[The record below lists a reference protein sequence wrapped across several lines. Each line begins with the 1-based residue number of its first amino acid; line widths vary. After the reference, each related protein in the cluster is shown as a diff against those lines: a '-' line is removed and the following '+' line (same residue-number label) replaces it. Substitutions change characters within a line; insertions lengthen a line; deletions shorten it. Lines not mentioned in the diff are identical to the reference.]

1 VSFSSRR
8 RNDFA
13 GKLIAQNSLFGM
25 KRKIRW
31 LETIELPTLVEAT
44 WTDRGK
50 TPKLAKTS
58 FRVFEKG
65 DETPVNVRRDK
76 IHIKRLGALPARFV
90 EGTHF
95 EFIDSN

>member
-1 VSFSSRR
+1 
-8 RNDFA
+8 
-13 GKLIAQNSLFGM
+13 M

-31 LETIELPTLVEAT
+31 LETIELPTPAQAT
-44 WTDRGK
+44 WRDRDK
-50 TPKLAKTS
+50 PPKPAKTG

-65 DETPVNVRRDK
+65 NETSVDVRRGK